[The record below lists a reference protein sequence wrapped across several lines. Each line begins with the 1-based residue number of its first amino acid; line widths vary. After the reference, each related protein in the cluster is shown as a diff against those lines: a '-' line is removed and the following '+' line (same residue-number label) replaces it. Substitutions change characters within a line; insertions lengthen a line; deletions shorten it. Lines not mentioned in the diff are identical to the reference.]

1 MGDVELSIF
10 IPAVPALPITK
21 PEFSA
26 LYLNQLNNVLRLYF
40 NLLNN
45 AVAEINSAILS
56 LETNGGGVLLSFP
69 YGAFHDTTTFT
80 ATSTTVSYV
89 IPLGNIDYA
98 SHITVQSGTQAKVE
112 YAGIYNLQF
121 SAQVSN
127 PHAAIANVSI
137 WYKKNGVNLTDSA
150 GTVGVP
156 AKHGAFDGLQVI
168 GWNQVVQL
176 AAGDYIELWWH
187 SDTTNVQVITFPATT
202 GPLVP
207 QSPGIIFTMTYVSS
221 LTV

>member
-1 MGDVELSIF
+1 MSIL

-45 AVAEINSAILS
+45 AVAELNSAIIA

-69 YGAFHDTTTFT
+69 YAAFHDTTTFT
-80 ATSTTVSYV
+80 ATSTTIAYV
-89 IPLGNIDYA
+89 IPLSNVDYA
-98 SHITVQSGTQAKVE
+98 NHITVQSGTQAKVA

-121 SAQVSN
+121 SVQISN
-127 PHAAIANVSI
+127 PNAAIANVSI
-137 WYKKNGVNLTDSA
+137 WYKKNGVNLAESA
-150 GTVGVP
+150 GTNGVP
-156 AKHGAFDGLQVI
+156 AKYGSLNGLQVV
-168 GWNQVVQL
+168 GWNQIVQL
-176 AAGDYIELWWH
+176 AADDYIELWWH
-187 SDTTNVQVITFPATT
+187 SDTTNVQVITFSPTT
-202 GPLVP
+202 VPDVP
-207 QSPGIIFTMTYVSS
+207 QSPGAVFTITYVSS